1 MYPKSPLTLLI
12 LCSIMCQL
20 SVSRHCLSSK
30 DCSSLS
36 LICDLE
42 TNQCVN
48 PFPKHKHLS
57 KISLDSVLQQD
68 YAARMKRRSFE
79 HELKHLMSTHGKQLI
94 TIDKD
99 QPKKMK
105 KSQSENPEHHS
116 YFSITGI
123 IVVIFISAFA
133 NAGGIGA
140 GSVIVPALT
149 IFFGF
154 GVKSA
159 IPLSKSMIFAGGV
172 INVLFLL
179 NTRRDNNKNKL
190 LIDYVLC
197 SFMLPLMMCGTF
209 LGVYLNLVVPQI
221 LIIVLLT
228 LYLGLSIHSLSRK
241 FSIIVEKENKTLGIT
256 LKAQLTREYQ
266 NLKIKIRQ
274 FFSREPRPTPA
285 QSIQN
290 LKPKPNPD
298 QKISYEFDMQFE
310 TKAAQASFE
319 SDSIDF
325 EANLD
330 NARSEQIIAQV
341 EITTPQVSKSE
352 RFLSLE
358 CAKGNLLED
367 LDQLD
372 SPKKEPFEKLI
383 VRQMY
388 PIMILIITLLVIIGI
403 SVAKKVLFINEEVE
417 EGANKAKIS
426 VLMLLIVMICL
437 TMSYFG
443 FRLNLLNAV
452 KDKQNSKMENLKE
465 YPGQEKKKNKDMVK
479 MSQIEERKV
488 KDVSSPAIGQSPVNL
503 PNLDQQAHISQ
514 ALKISSGQSKT
525 NSIHRLRNS

>member
-1 MYPKSPLTLLI
+1 MYPMSPLTLLI
-12 LCSIMCQL
+12 LCSIMCRL
-20 SVSRHCLSSK
+20 SVSLHCLSSK
-30 DCSSLS
+30 DCSSVS
-36 LICDLE
+36 LICDPK

-68 YAARMKRRSFE
+68 YAARMKRMSFE
-79 HELKHLMSTHGKQLI
+79 HELKHLVSTHGKQLI

-99 QPKKMK
+99 QPNKMK
-105 KSQSENPEHHS
+105 KSHSANTENHS

-159 IPLSKSMIFAGGV
+159 IPLSKSMIFAGGL

-179 NTRRDNNKNKL
+179 NTRRDKNKDRL

-209 LGVYLNLVVPQI
+209 MGVYLNLVVPQI

-241 FSIIVEKENKTLGIT
+241 YRIIVDKENKTLGIT
-256 LKAQLTREYQ
+256 LKAQLSREYQ
-266 NLKIKIRQ
+266 NLKNKIRQ
-274 FFSREPRPTPA
+274 FFSRGPRPTPA
-285 QSIQN
+285 KSIQN
-290 LKPKPNPD
+290 SNSKPNPD
-298 QKISYEFDMQFE
+298 QKISYEFDMEFE
-310 TKAAQASFE
+310 SKAAQASFE

-330 NARSEQIIAQV
+330 YARSEQIIARV
-341 EITTPQVSKSE
+341 KITTPQVSKSE
-352 RFLSLE
+352 RFLSVD
-358 CAKGNLLED
+358 CVKGDLIED
-367 LDQLD
+367 MDQLD
-372 SPKKEPFEKLI
+372 SPKQEPFVKLI
-383 VRQMY
+383 MRQVY
-388 PIMILIITLLVIIGI
+388 PIMILLITMLVIIGI
-403 SVAKKVLFINEEVE
+403 SVVKKVLFLNEEVE
-417 EGANKAKIS
+417 EGANKAKVG

-443 FRLNLLNAV
+443 FRLNLLKAV
-452 KDKQNSKMENLKE
+452 KDKENLKMQNLKE
-465 YPGQEKKKNKDMVK
+465 NTGQEKKGNQDVVK
-479 MSQIEERKV
+479 MSQIQERKIE
-488 KDVSSPAIGQSPVNL
+488 DVSSPATGQTPANL
-503 PNLDQQAHISQ
+503 RNLDQQAHISQ
-514 ALKISSGQSKT
+514 VLEISSSQSKKMKYK
-525 NSIHRLRNS
+525 S